1 MAVAGTKFSTGTCTG
16 TDQLLPAG
24 GGGID
29 FGLGEN
35 FGHVGSILAERGCS
49 FGSYEFVI

>member
-1 MAVAGTKFSTGTCTG
+1 MYRG
-16 TDQLLPAG
+16 TDQLPAG

-35 FGHVGSILAERGCS
+35 FGHVGSILAVERGCS